1 MTPAMRASLGGR
13 RIMIAGLVSIALPD
27 HTIRLCDGS
36 AAIRF
41 GDDVFTGRDEIY
53 GVLGEVEV
61 ISEAVGDQ
69 VPAVEMTLIPPSLAA
84 AAALANPVNQGAP
97 VLFWLASI
105 DAETGEVVPDP
116 DLQFTGEIDT
126 AQLETDRGKQA
137 VRIGV
142 ASVFERL
149 LEPDEGA
156 RLSDSFQQEM
166 FPGDL
171 GLSNMTGTPLVSI
184 WGPGD
189 RPPATTMVP
198 QFPRTGVQRYL

>member
-41 GDDVFTGRDEIY
+41 DDDVFTGRDELY
-53 GVLGEVEV
+53 GVLGEVEA
-61 ISEAVGDQ
+61 IGEAVGDQ
-69 VPAVEMTLIPPSLAA
+69 APGVELTLIPPSLAA
-84 AAALANPVNQGAP
+84 AAALASPVNQGAT

-105 DAETGEVVPDP
+105 DADTGEVVPDP

-156 RLSDSFQQEM
+156 RLSDSFQQQM
-166 FPGDL
+166 FFGDL
-171 GLSNMTGTPLVSI
+171 GLANMTGTPLVSI

-198 QFPRTGVQRYL
+198 QVPRTGVQQYL